1 MEVCESAL
9 PCPNDKTLPFGLNSG
24 HTTLVM
30 QIHGS
35 CAARDDYGVLLLGP
49 SGVGKSDLLL
59 RLLHHGFALVA
70 DDQVC
75 IEDGWAWAPAP
86 LAGLMEVRGLGIMRW
101 PFVQKARL
109 ALAVQLE
116 KPPRMPSPA
125 RHAETALPLV
135 RIEPAE
141 SSAPIRVALALDCAL
156 LRASQVAGAFA

>member
-1 MEVCESAL
+1 
-9 PCPNDKTLPFGLNSG
+9 
-24 HTTLVM
+24 M

-35 CAARDDYGVLLLGP
+35 CAARDDHGVLLLGP

-75 IEDGWAWAPAP
+75 IEGGWAWAPAP

-101 PFVQKARL
+101 PFVQKAQL
-109 ALAVQLE
+109 TLAVQLE

-125 RHAETALPLV
+125 RHTETALPLV
-135 RIEPAE
+135 RIDPAE
-141 SSAPIRVALALDCAL
+141 PSAPIRVALALDCAL
-156 LRASQVAGAFA
+156 SRASQVAGAFA